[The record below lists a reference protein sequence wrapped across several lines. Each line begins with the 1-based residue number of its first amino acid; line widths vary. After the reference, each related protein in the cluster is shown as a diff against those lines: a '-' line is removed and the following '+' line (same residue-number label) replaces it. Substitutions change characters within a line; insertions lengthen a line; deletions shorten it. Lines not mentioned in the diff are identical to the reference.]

1 MDKLDCKLYELDKLR
16 MSATGYVYSG
26 GCVTRTVGDE
36 ARQPSLLQKNKRV
49 ASGYCTGVLINT
61 Y

>member
-1 MDKLDCKLYELDKLR
+1 

-36 ARQPSLLQKNKRV
+36 ASQSSLLLKNKMV
-49 ASGYCTGVLINT
+49 ASGYCTGVIINT

>member
-1 MDKLDCKLYELDKLR
+1 MLR
-16 MSATGYVYSG
+16 HGLLCIIYCHATGYVYSG

-36 ARQPSLLQKNKRV
+36 ARQPSLLLTNNMV